1 MKLIKQLLLVAVAST
16 SVVLQSCNTT
26 TTTTTQGNWVK
37 AQPFKGVP
45 RTGLVTFTIGDKV
58 YAGLGYNGKDYLSDF
73 YVLEGGIWKTLA
85 SFPKDIGSNNKNDH
99 DNLRERATAFAVG
112 GNGYVGLGYNRDN
125 DGINQQLS
133 DFWKYDP
140 AANQWTQLK
149 DFPGGRRYNVV
160 SVGIGENGYLGTG
173 YDGTSWFGDFWKYTP
188 GTDTW
193 TEIVSYPGDK
203 REGGSAFILNNKIM
217 LAGGKNNGLYISD
230 LWEYDPATSAWTKRA
245 PASNDEDYSDFKA
258 AVRRSNA
265 VFFAF
270 NSYAYMALGGTPSL
284 SLTIYELDPSTYK
297 WTQKSNF
304 EGSSRQNAIWYV
316 TGGKAYVGL
325 GEAGSSHYD
334 DIWEW
339 RPLEDSN
346 LDD

>member
-1 MKLIKQLLLVAVAST
+1 MKINKLLLLLGIVLGCVT
-16 SVVLQSCNTT
+16 LQSCSGPD
-26 TTTTTQGNWVK
+26 TTTTQGNWVK
-37 AQPFKGVP
+37 STPFKGRP
-45 RTGLVTFTIGDKV
+45 RTGLVTFTIGAKI

-73 YVLEGGIWKTLA
+73 YVLEDGIWKALA
-85 SFPKDIGSNNKNDH
+85 SFPQDLIKDNGNDH
-99 DNLRERATAFAVG
+99 DNLRERATAFSVG

-125 DGINQQLS
+125 DGDFQELN

-140 AANQWTQLK
+140 AANKWTQLK

-160 SVGIGENGYLGTG
+160 SIGIGENGYLGTG
-173 YDGTSWFGDFWKYTP
+173 YDGTSWFGDFWRYTP

-203 REGGSAFILNNKIM
+203 REGASAFILNGKMM

-230 LWEYDPATSAWTKRA
+230 LWEFDPATTSWTKRT
-245 PASNDEDYSDFKA
+245 PATDDEDYSDFKL

-265 VFFAF
+265 VFFGF
-270 NSYAYMALGGTPSL
+270 NNYGYMALGASPSL
-284 SLTIYELDPSTYK
+284 TLSVYELDPTSYK
-297 WTQKSNF
+297 WTERSKF
-304 EGSSRQNAIWYV
+304 EGSVRQNAIWFV
-316 TGGKAYVGL
+316 AGGKAYVGL

-339 RPLEDSN
+339 RPLEDSD